1 MRTFTWLLLVTTVA
15 SASVRQNQN
24 PSSADA
30 AIRAASQA
38 WADAWERG
46 DVDALMNLFEED
58 AIYAANTGEVL
69 RGREGIGQGVRG
81 WMAARPPKASLGLDV
96 QTVRV
101 QFHGDT
107 ADTVSRFVMRLL
119 PAGCSI
125 QSGHGL
131 SVWRRQP
138 DGRWL
143 IATHLVN
150 RAPQPL
156 ADACP
161 QPAALMPAA
170 ETLAAL
176 RSHPRYDGEPVVL
189 VNLLDFVTAEARSR
203 YFAEYAAQ
211 ALRLVGAHGGSVLWS
226 GPVDQH
232 LVGTAGGEWDY
243 LVLVRWPSRAAFVRM
258 LESDDYRALHRI
270 RQETLRS
277 TAILVASDPARR

>member
-1 MRTFTWLLLVTTVA
+1 MRMFTWLLLVTTVA
-15 SASVRQNQN
+15 CASVRQNQN
-24 PSSADA
+24 RSTADA

-38 WADAWERG
+38 WANAWERG
-46 DVDALMNLFEED
+46 DVDALVNLFEED
-58 AIYAANTGEVL
+58 AIYVANTGEVL
-69 RGREGIGQGVRG
+69 RGREDIGQGVRG
-81 WMAARPPKASLGLDV
+81 WIAARPPKASLGLDV
-96 QTVRV
+96 QAVRF

-125 QSGHGL
+125 QSGHAL

-150 RAPQPL
+150 RDPQGP

-170 ETLAAL
+170 ETLAAF
-176 RSHPRYDGEPVVL
+176 RNHPRYLDEPLVL
-189 VNLLDFVTAEARSR
+189 LNLLDFVSAEAQSR
-203 YFAEYAAQ
+203 YFGEYAAP
-211 ALRLVGAHGGSVLWS
+211 ALRLVGAHGGSVLW
-226 GPVDQH
+226 GGRVDQH
-232 LVGTAGGEWDY
+232 FVGTAGEEWDY

-258 LESDDYRALHRI
+258 LESDDYRALHRV